1 MDACICTIMLQVY
14 EPQNKLKKNK
24 KQISY
29 IYLYSYLQIYISR
42 FIYMHIIYITYII
55 YIYIYIYIFIYYIL
69 YIICYIYIYIYMF
82 INIQQQPCFALR
94 RAHRRYLI
102 LNNKHYKTGAFQA
115 AKSSFNCSQN
125 KQYALYKY
133 LIYCFEQRVL

>member
-55 YIYIYIYIFIYYIL
+55 YIYIYLYIIYYIL
-69 YIICYIYIYIYMF
+69 YVIYIYIYMF

>member
-14 EPQNKLKKNK
+14 EPQNKLNKNK

-55 YIYIYIYIFIYYIL
+55 YIYIYLYIIYYIL
-69 YIICYIYIYIYMF
+69 YVIYIYIYMF

>member
-14 EPQNKLKKNK
+14 EPQNKLNKNK

-55 YIYIYIYIFIYYIL
+55 YIMYIMNHNMFMSILKPFNDVLDERVNFKNIFI
-69 YIICYIYIYIYMF
+69 
-82 INIQQQPCFALR
+82 
-94 RAHRRYLI
+94 
-102 LNNKHYKTGAFQA
+102 K
-115 AKSSFNCSQN
+115 
-125 KQYALYKY
+125 
-133 LIYCFEQRVL
+133 